1 MLEFRTPDEK
11 LTSQAVRNFFKNVYP
26 ELSIKASISNAYP
39 KSPILKNINV
49 QESKV
54 SNSEERRILEYLGA
68 KNIIDGVQIA
78 LDTLKKVNDT
88 LESIVR
94 FTFINN
100 LPITMVCQRVCITE
114 STYYRNIDSAL
125 TLFAIAFAPW
135 LDLRR
140 WD

>member
-1 MLEFRTPDEK
+1 MLEFRTPDK
-11 LTSQAVRNFFKNVYP
+11 KMTSQAVRNFFKNIYP

-54 SNSEERRILEYLGA
+54 SNSEEKRMLEYLDA
-68 KNIIDGVQIA
+68 KNIVDGVQIA

-88 LESIVR
+88 LEGIVH

-100 LPITMVCQRVCITE
+100 LPIATVCQRVCITE
-114 STYYRNIDSAL
+114 STYYRNIDNAL
-125 TLFAIAFAPW
+125 NLFAIAFAPW
-135 LDLRR
+135 IDLRR
-140 WD
+140 